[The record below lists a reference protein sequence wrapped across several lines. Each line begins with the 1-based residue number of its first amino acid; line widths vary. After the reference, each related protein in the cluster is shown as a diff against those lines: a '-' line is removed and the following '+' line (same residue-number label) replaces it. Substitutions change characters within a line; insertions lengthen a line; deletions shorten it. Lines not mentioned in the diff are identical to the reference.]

1 LLGPRLTQNLGNYA
15 FGYDENHSTGG
26 TFRRESSDAW
36 GNKVGSYGLR
46 DADGRVRVVNYVADG
61 HGFRAA
67 VSSNEPGVAPQLHA
81 AATIS
86 KPGVAVIAAPAVAA
100 PLYAAPAVAAPIYAA
115 PSAYAPSLYAPS
127 AAALVGPAAYAPAA
141 YASSHAGLLAAP
153 IASYAPA
160 YAHSYPIRR

>member
-1 LLGPRLTQNLGNYA
+1 MNVNVKNLGNYA

-67 VSSNEPGVAPQLHA
+67 ISSNEPGVAPQLHA

-86 KPGVAVIAAPAVAA
+86 KPGLAVVAAPAIAAPVYAAA
-100 PLYAAPAVAAPIYAA
+100 PTAYAAPNVYAHGAGSLLGAAAYA
-115 PSAYAPSLYAPS
+115 PSAYASAP
-127 AAALVGPAAYAPAA
+127 
-141 YASSHAGLLAAP
+141 AGLLAAP
-153 IASYAPA
+153 VASYAPA